1 MADRDRS
8 YRFDQVVRGDRT
20 NYQSGPS
27 TTQVLTVLTLLPIG
41 GTLLALA
48 GLTLTGTVIGLC
60 VATPLFVIFSPVLLP
75 AAIAVFMAVAGFL
88 SSGAFGL
95 TGLSSLSYV
104 FNRFRQA
111 TGTEQ
116 LDGDRAKRGMQDMV
130 GYVGQKTKE
139 AGQTIENKA
148 HEGDVFNQILPWE
161 KNYPMP
167 SWTSSRGE
175 DGDHNCEET
184 KAQIVR
190 FSVSSLLGSKTE
202 MVGL

>member
-1 MADRDRS
+1 MADRDRP

-20 NYQSGPS
+20 NYQTGPS

-48 GLTLTGTVIGLC
+48 GLILTGTVIGLC
-60 VATPLFVIFSPVLLP
+60 MATPLFVIFSPILVP

-104 FNRFRQA
+104 LNLFRQA

-116 LDGDRAKRGMQDMV
+116 MDADRAKRGMQDMV

-139 AGQTIENKA
+139 GGQTMENKA
-148 HEGDVFNQILPWE
+148 NEGGR
-161 KNYPMP
+161 
-167 SWTSSRGE
+167 T
-175 DGDHNCEET
+175 
-184 KAQIVR
+184 
-190 FSVSSLLGSKTE
+190 
-202 MVGL
+202 

>member
-95 TGLSSLSYV
+95 TGLSSL
-104 FNRFRQA
+104 
-111 TGTEQ
+111 
-116 LDGDRAKRGMQDMV
+116 
-130 GYVGQKTKE
+130 
-139 AGQTIENKA
+139 
-148 HEGDVFNQILPWE
+148 
-161 KNYPMP
+161 
-167 SWTSSRGE
+167 
-175 DGDHNCEET
+175 
-184 KAQIVR
+184 
-190 FSVSSLLGSKTE
+190 
-202 MVGL
+202 

>member
-8 YRFDQVVRGDRT
+8 YRYDQVVRGDRT

-41 GTLLALA
+41 GTFLALA

-60 VATPLFVIFSPVLLP
+60 MATPLFVIFSPILVP

-116 LDGDRAKRGMQDMV
+116 FDADRTKRGMQDMV

-148 HEGDVFNQILPWE
+148 HEGGR
-161 KNYPMP
+161 
-167 SWTSSRGE
+167 T
-175 DGDHNCEET
+175 
-184 KAQIVR
+184 
-190 FSVSSLLGSKTE
+190 
-202 MVGL
+202 